1 MNDSI
6 VALATSNTAY
16 IDDDFYKEKF
26 GENLKDEQKKAFP
39 VNIVSMK
46 INWIISTKE
55 GKEFLWAILQS
66 ERLEYYEIQALQ
78 IIIEFLYQKSKSLLL
93 NYLLPLYLLQGLVF
107 FIVIVLQ
114 EYRKN
119 QYDGEDIGIN

>member
-46 INWIISTKE
+46 INWIISTQE
-55 GKEFLWAILQS
+55 GKDFLWAILQS

-119 QYDGEDIGIN
+119 QYDGEEIGIG

>member
-46 INWIISTKE
+46 INWIISTQE
-55 GKEFLWAILQS
+55 GKDFLWAILQS

>member
-46 INWIISTKE
+46 INWIISTQE
-55 GKEFLWAILQS
+55 GKDFLWAILQS
-66 ERLEYYEIQALQ
+66 ERLEYYEI
-78 IIIEFLYQKSKSLLL
+78 
-93 NYLLPLYLLQGLVF
+93 
-107 FIVIVLQ
+107 
-114 EYRKN
+114 
-119 QYDGEDIGIN
+119 

>member
-1 MNDSI
+1 MQYMAQIKINNSEAFRDILPELTDIQIFSTYLENLPIETHQMQEKKVLRIKQPMNDSI

-46 INWIISTKE
+46 INWIISTQE
-55 GKEFLWAILQS
+55 GKDFLWAILQS
-66 ERLEYYEIQALQ
+66 ERLEYYEI
-78 IIIEFLYQKSKSLLL
+78 
-93 NYLLPLYLLQGLVF
+93 
-107 FIVIVLQ
+107 
-114 EYRKN
+114 
-119 QYDGEDIGIN
+119 